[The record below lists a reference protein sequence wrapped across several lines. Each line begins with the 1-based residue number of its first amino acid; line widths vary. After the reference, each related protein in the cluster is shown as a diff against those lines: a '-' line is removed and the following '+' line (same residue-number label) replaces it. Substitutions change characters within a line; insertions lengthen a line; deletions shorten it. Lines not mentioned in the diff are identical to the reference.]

1 MPPPTASGERR
12 RIGFPGVRPRRRGPD
27 VAPPQQRSAAPTP
40 PALQRFARAA
50 FAPKASSGTL
60 PGSRRNPDGDSG
72 CACGVCDT
80 HGWAALHPRSDVDAP
95 CLRGSRRHVH
105 LVAALEY
112 VRTGDW
118 ADPAFLE
125 DLRSSAKRVRVE
137 DGVTPP
143 MLSITIK

>member
-1 MPPPTASGERR
+1 
-12 RIGFPGVRPRRRGPD
+12 
-27 VAPPQQRSAAPTP
+27 
-40 PALQRFARAA
+40 
-50 FAPKASSGTL
+50 
-60 PGSRRNPDGDSG
+60 
-72 CACGVCDT
+72 
-80 HGWAALHPRSDVDAP
+80 VDAP